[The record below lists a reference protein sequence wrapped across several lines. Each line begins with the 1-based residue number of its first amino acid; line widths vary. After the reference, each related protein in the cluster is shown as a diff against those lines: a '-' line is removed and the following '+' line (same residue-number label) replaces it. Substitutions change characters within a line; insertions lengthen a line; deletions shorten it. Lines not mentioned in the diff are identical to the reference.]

1 MPRSALPSP
10 ARPVRYLADTAVV
23 LLAVFPVTVLALNLI
38 QRQHYDAM
46 RDAVSLLALGT
57 GGAAMNTAF
66 FLLGLGIGLTA
77 LVLRRSIRTGLAGP
91 ALLTIAAVAAFT
103 SGIFHTNADGAPS
116 TTESDI
122 HMVAGITVF
131 LSMIAAMFVF
141 AWRFRRDPRWHRFA
155 RPTLI
160 WALAGT
166 VTFLLIP
173 VAGDPRF
180 GLAQRLHIATWLSWL
195 LVAGLRARHVT
206 LSTQDPGQHPVQ
218 APPAQ
223 QPARRV

>member
-10 ARPVRYLADTAVV
+10 ARPVRRLADTAVV
-23 LLAVFPVTVLALNLI
+23 LLALFPVTVLALNLI
-38 QRQHYDAM
+38 QRQHYDPM

-57 GGAAMNTAF
+57 GGAVMNAAF
-66 FLLGLGIGLTA
+66 FGLGLGIGLMA
-77 LVLRRSIRTGLAGP
+77 LVFRRSIRTGLAGP

-116 TTESDI
+116 TTQSDI

-131 LSMIAAMFVF
+131 LSMIAAMYVF
-141 AWRFRRDPRWHRFA
+141 AWRFRRDPRWRRFA

-173 VAGDPRF
+173 VVGDPRF

-195 LVAGLRARHVT
+195 LVAGLRARHVKF
-206 LSTQDPGQHPVQ
+206 STQDPGQDPVQ
-218 APPAQ
+218 ASPGQ

>member
-1 MPRSALPSP
+1 VSVPKPS
-10 ARPVRYLADTAVV
+10 LAGTAIVV
-23 LLAVFPVTVLALNLI
+23 LAIFPVTAAVLNFVQI
-38 QRQHYDAM
+38 RHYDVL

-57 GGAAMNTAF
+57 GGAAMNVAF
-66 FLLGLGIGLTA
+66 FGLGIGICLTA

-91 ALLTIAAVAAFT
+91 ALLTIAALAAFT
-103 SGIFHTNADGAPS
+103 SGIFHTNADNAPS

-131 LSMIAAMFVF
+131 LSMVVAMFVF
-141 AWRFRRDPRWHRFA
+141 ARRFRHDPRWRGFA

-160 WALAGT
+160 WALAGA

-195 LVAGLRARHVT
+195 LVTNLRARHLE
-206 LSTQDPGQHPVQ
+206 LSGQGADQHLIQ
-218 APPAQ
+218 TTPAVR
-223 QPARRV
+223 AR